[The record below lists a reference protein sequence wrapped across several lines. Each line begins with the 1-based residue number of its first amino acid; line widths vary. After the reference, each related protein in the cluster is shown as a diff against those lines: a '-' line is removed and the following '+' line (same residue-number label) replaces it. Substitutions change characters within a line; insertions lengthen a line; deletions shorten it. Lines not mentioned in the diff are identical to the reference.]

1 MGVYYPHKV
10 SVKKQLK
17 NEKQKQKQQQWK
29 KQWKKQY
36 SNKTFGKHSNFSA
49 ESAEQIYKL
58 SSGL

>member
-17 NEKQKQKQQQWK
+17 NEKQKQKQQ
-29 KQWKKQY
+29 QWKKQY